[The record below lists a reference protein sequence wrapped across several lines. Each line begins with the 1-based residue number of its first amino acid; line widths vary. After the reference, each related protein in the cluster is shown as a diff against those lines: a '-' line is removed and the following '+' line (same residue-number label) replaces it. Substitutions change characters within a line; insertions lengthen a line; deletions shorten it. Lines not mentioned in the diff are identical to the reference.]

1 MSDVLQV
8 EDVCY
13 DGRGQRVWV
22 FTTQSGWTDREGKEP
37 LRELQAPDPVIGFHW
52 GFDGSDPMQVAKAIL
67 ADALAGEPSHRL
79 AWAFRDEFVSQ
90 FPAEFR
96 MRRGAILRWVRGYAC
111 ELGQHDVPAELPPVL
126 LSDDAYRRRRPSEG
140 T

>member
-1 MSDVLQV
+1 MSDVPQV

-13 DGRGQRVWV
+13 YGRDKRVWV
-22 FTTQSGWTDREGKEP
+22 FATRSGWTERKGVKP
-37 LRELQAPDPVIGFHW
+37 LRELTASDPVIGFHW
-52 GFDGSDPMQVAKAIL
+52 GFDGSGPLQVAKAML
-67 ADALAGEPSHRL
+67 ADALGREPHPML
-79 AWAFRDEFVSQ
+79 AHAFRDEFVSQ

-96 MRRGAILRWVRGYAC
+96 LRRGAILRWVRGYAC
-111 ELGQHDVPAELPPVL
+111 DLGQHDVPAVLPPVL